1 MDANVLKGQWR
12 QIKGAVQNYWGELT
26 DDEVDQINGEWNKL
40 VGKLQEKYGYT
51 TDEAEAEV
59 EDFMAEMEEQFGER
73 S

>member
-1 MDANVLKGQWR
+1 MDANVFKGQWR
-12 QIKGAVQNYWGELT
+12 QIKGSVQDYWGELT

-51 TDEAEAEV
+51 KDEAEAEI
-59 EDFMAEMEEQFGER
+59 EDFMVEMEERFGER